1 MAITGVRVMKK
12 AELIEQLTFLQ
23 QKYEHLKFNY
33 KRRGEINA
41 ELNIKNQYLIAEN
54 NDLKAMMCEKFEITP
69 DILALNIKLY
79 NRERQVKTKQCIIK
93 HLKRG
98 EQ

>member
-1 MAITGVRVMKK
+1 MKK
-12 AELIEQLTFLQ
+12 AELIEQLTTLQ
-23 QKYEHLKFNY
+23 KKYEHLKIDY

-41 ELNIKNQYLIAEN
+41 ELNIKNQYLVAEN
-54 NDLKAMMCEKFEITP
+54 NNLKSMMCENYEITP

-79 NRERQVKTKQCIIK
+79 NRERQVKTKQYIIK

>member
-1 MAITGVRVMKK
+1 MKK
-12 AELIEQLTFLQ
+12 AELIEQLTTLQ
-23 QKYEHLKFNY
+23 KKYEYLKIDY

-41 ELNIKNQYLIAEN
+41 ELNIKNQYLVAEN
-54 NDLKAMMCEKFEITP
+54 NNLKSMMCENYEITP

-79 NRERQVKTKQCIIK
+79 NRERQVKTKQYIIK